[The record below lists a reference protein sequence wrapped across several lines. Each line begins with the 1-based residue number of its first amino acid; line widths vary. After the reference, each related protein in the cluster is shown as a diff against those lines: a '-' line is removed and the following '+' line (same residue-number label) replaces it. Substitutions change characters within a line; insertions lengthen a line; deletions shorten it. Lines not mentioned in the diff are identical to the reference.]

1 MAGNAGN
8 VTTGK
13 PNTAGAVFRAPA
25 GTQLLPGTAT
35 DVLAEAFED
44 MGYIS
49 EDGVKKAML
58 RESEEIKAWGGDTVA
73 NPQTGFSDKFT
84 LKFLEAIRLSVL
96 KAVYV
101 DENVEG
107 DLKTGIHIKVN
118 SKEQPEAVWVI
129 DTVLTGGVLG
139 RIVIPHGKITEVGEV
154 EYVDGSPVA
163 YEVTISA
170 SPDTD
175 GCTHHE
181 YLVSPEK
188 ASAVTQASE

>member
-25 GTQLLPGTAT
+25 KTQPPATAT
-35 DVLAEAFED
+35 DVLNETFKD

-49 EDGVKKAML
+49 EDGVKKAMS

-181 YLVSPEK
+181 YLVSPEET
-188 ASAVTQASE
+188 SAVTQASE

>member
-1 MAGNAGN
+1 MAANAAN

-13 PNTAGAVFRAPA
+13 PNTAGAVYRAPA
-25 GTQLLPGTAT
+25 GTKLPVTANEKL
-35 DVLAEAFED
+35 DVAFED

-49 EDGVKKAML
+49 EDGVKKAMS

-84 LKFLEAIRLSVL
+84 IKFLEAIRLAVL

-107 DLKTGIHIKVN
+107 KLETGIHISVN

-139 RIVIPHGKITEVGEV
+139 RMVIPNGKITEIGEV

-163 YEVTISA
+163 YEATISA
-170 SPDTD
+170 QPGTD

-181 YLVSPEK
+181 YLVSPQETN
-188 ASAVTQASE
+188 SVTQASE

>member
-1 MAGNAGN
+1 MSSNAQN

-25 GTQLLPGTAT
+25 GTQLPATAT
-35 DVLAEAFED
+35 EKLDTAFED

-49 EDGVKKAML
+49 EDGVKKAMS

-84 LKFLEAIRLSVL
+84 LIFLEAIRLSVL

-101 DENVEG
+101 DDNVEG
-107 DLKTGIHIKVN
+107 DLKSGIHIKVN

-139 RIVIPHGKITEVGEV
+139 RIVIPNGKITEIGEV
-154 EYVDGSPVA
+154 EYVDGSPVSH
-163 YEVTISA
+163 EVTISA
-170 SPDTD
+170 QPGND

-181 YLVSPEK
+181 YLVSPAETNE
-188 ASAVTQASE
+188 AAQASE